1 MVVLMIDAI
10 ESEPETMI
18 TAAAISAAMMLIFF
32 IVLEK
37 DGHEIF
43 DILILPLR
51 IFFIYCMHFSMRS
64 LNKNYEWPRVLFV
77 GWRIKKS
84 ILICI

>member
-43 DILILPLR
+43 DILILPLF
-51 IFFIYCMHFSMRS
+51 IFFIYCMHFSLWS
-64 LNKNYEWPRVLFV
+64 LNKNYE
-77 GWRIKKS
+77 
-84 ILICI
+84 

>member
-18 TAAAISAAMMLIFF
+18 TATVISAAMMLIFF

-64 LNKNYEWPRVLFV
+64 LNKNYE
-77 GWRIKKS
+77 
-84 ILICI
+84 